1 MTEGVFNVLGE
12 RPLDSPDG
20 GPCRNAQSLLH
31 TLETSDGRSAVS
43 GHQNA
48 SGLSNQ
54 TINRR
59 ILLIEVQ

>member
-1 MTEGVFNVLGE
+1 MTEGVFNVLGQ

-48 SGLSNQ
+48 SGL
-54 TINRR
+54 
-59 ILLIEVQ
+59 